1 MKQLDIIY
9 EGVTFHFEEMED
21 GGYLAQAQ
29 ELPSALSSGETLD
42 EAFAN
47 ICEAFELA
55 VEASLDWGL
64 PLPEALRNRGL
75 CTEPLA
81 LSS

>member
-9 EGVTFHFEEMED
+9 EGVTFHFEEMEE

-64 PLPEALRNRGL
+64 PLPEAFRDRIVK
-75 CTEPLA
+75 TA
-81 LSS
+81 S